1 MSRGSVLRAALT
13 VASTLLVFAG
23 LASAETIAIVGGK
36 VYPVSSAPI
45 ENGTVLI
52 VDGAIA
58 AVGTTVAIPA
68 GARQID
74 AKDKWVTPGLVHPAT
89 ALGIVEVDAVDESDD
104 SRAKG
109 DRGVAAAVRVWDALN
124 PESTMWA
131 PARED
136 GITQVVVLP
145 GGGFVGGQAAL
156 VETLEGSRSDM
167 VRKAPAGIFVD
178 LTDRG
183 SAAVQ
188 SRSELLLRLRELLDD
203 ARAYGLRRTAFES
216 NQIRPLAANRLHL
229 AALQPVL
236 KGTLPLIVHADRAA
250 DILSLLGLAREYNIR
265 VIVLGGIE
273 AWKVATELA
282 AAKVPVLTGGQTDLP
297 NSFDQLGATLEN
309 AALLRKAGVTVAL
322 TTGGENNFRVR
333 SLRQHAGNAVANG
346 LPWDEA
352 LRAVTLSPAEI
363 FGVADKMG
371 SLQVGREA
379 NVVIWDGD
387 PFELSTRAVQVLVR
401 GRQSTTPSREQ
412 LLVERYRRKQ

>member
-1 MSRGSVLRAALT
+1 MSRGSLFTAALA
-13 VASTLLVFAG
+13 VAPALLVCAG
-23 LASAETIAIVGGK
+23 LTSAETIAIVGGK
-36 VYPVSSAPI
+36 VYPVSGAPI
-45 ENGTVLI
+45 EDGTVLI
-52 VDGAIA
+52 VDGTIA

-68 GARQID
+68 EARQID
-74 AKDKWVTPGLVHPAT
+74 AKGKWVTPGLVHPAT
-89 ALGIVEVDAVDESDD
+89 TLGIVEVDAVDESDD

-136 GITQVVVLP
+136 GVTQVVVLP

-216 NQIRPLAANRLHL
+216 NQIRTLAANRLHL

-250 DILSLLGLAREYNIR
+250 DILSLLGLAREYTIR
-265 VIVLGGIE
+265 VIVLGGVE
-273 AWKVATELA
+273 AWKVAAELA

-297 NSFDQLGATLEN
+297 NTFDQLGATLEN

-346 LPWDEA
+346 LPWDQA

-371 SLQVGREA
+371 SLQAGREA

-387 PFELSTRAVQVLVR
+387 PFELSTRVVQVFVR
-401 GRQSTTPSREQ
+401 GRQSATPSREQ
-412 LLVERYRRKQ
+412 LLVERYRPKP

>member
-1 MSRGSVLRAALT
+1 MSRWSVLKAALT
-13 VASTLLVFAG
+13 VAAALLVPAG

-36 VYPVSSAPI
+36 VYPVSGAPL

-58 AVGTTVAIPA
+58 AVGTTVTIPA
-68 GARQID
+68 GARLID
-74 AKDKWVTPGLVHPAT
+74 AKGKWVTPGLVHPAT

-109 DRGVAAAVRVWDALN
+109 DRGVAAAVRIWDALN

-265 VIVLGGIE
+265 VIVLGGVE
-273 AWKVATELA
+273 AWKVAAELA

-371 SLQVGREA
+371 SLQAGREA

-401 GRQSTTPSREQ
+401 
-412 LLVERYRRKQ
+412 